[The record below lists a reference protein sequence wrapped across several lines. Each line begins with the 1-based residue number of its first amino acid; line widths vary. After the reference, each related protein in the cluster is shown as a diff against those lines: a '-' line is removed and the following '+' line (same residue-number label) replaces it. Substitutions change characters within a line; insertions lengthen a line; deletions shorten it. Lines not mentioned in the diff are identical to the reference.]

1 MKRLFLAF
9 PTYQVKSKR
18 RIKKFNNYELWNL
31 EKISEEEFIDLIQ
44 KAIRPLNRNVRNNYF
59 FHSDRRISEKSYKKS
74 SWGLLLP
81 DYSSGNLN
89 IKDESLLAV
98 NLYSDLFQPLMFY
111 VGVMG
116 ISVTRRSIELQIK
129 SGFHGE
135 DGKFAKR
142 KFSDFYNTVLPEII
156 GTRCRLPDI
165 QKWDR
170 EKWRL
175 SIACL
180 LYNRLEKYQRS
191 FQILTWQNQCV
202 DIVTMHEALLSRHKR
217 DTGKYRIIQRIEVL
231 LANHYRSK
239 FPEIK
244 KSLENL
250 FDYRNE
256 FVHGSFFERL
266 KKQTKSYSYDTGIA
280 HMTQRDFNFLGKQK
294 EIARKVFICFL
305 YIRKKLKSTRNK
317 ELRKLTIPEI
327 INKAIMDT
335 KLRVRIQQ
343 YVNEILKLAYF

>member
-1 MKRLFLAF
+1 MKRIFLAF

-31 EKISEEEFIDLIQ
+31 EKISEEEFIELIQ
-44 KAIRPLNRNVRNNYF
+44 KAIRPLNRNVCNNYF
-59 FHSDRRISEKSYKKS
+59 FPSDRRISEKSYKKS

-81 DYSSGNLN
+81 DYSAGNLN
-89 IKDESLLAV
+89 SKDESLLAV

-116 ISVTRRSIELQIK
+116 ISVERRSIELQIK

-135 DGKFAKR
+135 DGKFAKK
-142 KFSDFYNTVLPEII
+142 KFSKFYNRIFPEII
-156 GTRCRLPDI
+156 GTSCILPDI
-165 QKWDR
+165 LLWDR

-191 FQILTWQNQCV
+191 FQMLTWQNECA
-202 DIVTMHEALLSRHKR
+202 DIVTLYEALLSRYER
-217 DTGKYRIIQRIEVL
+217 DTGKYRIIQRLEVL
-231 LANHYRSK
+231 LDNHYRSR
-239 FPEIK
+239 FPGIK
-244 KSLENL
+244 SDLEKL

-266 KKQTKSYSYDTGIA
+266 KRQTKRNINSNGFPQMA
-280 HMTQRDFNFLGKQK
+280 RFDFSFIFKQK
-294 EIARKVFICFL
+294 EIVRKVFICYL
-305 YIRKKLKSTRNK
+305 YLKKRFKNTKDKKLKD
-317 ELRKLTIPEI
+317 LTIAQI
-327 INKAIMDT
+327 IHLSIMDM
-335 KLRVRIQQ
+335 KLRDRIQK